1 MAETTRITL
10 ELSADLSAR
19 LDRLAQ
25 LSDSSREALA
35 AEALEEFV
43 ERELTLADKPT
54 GEAADDEVG
63 SYLTAEQLEREM
75 PRILESIADCDA
87 GRVYSHE
94 DAMAMVD
101 AVIAQAAAKRRSVW
115 TTTATADLIEIFTY
129 IAADNSRAAEGV
141 RQRIHKVASG
151 LAYFATGRRIAVDDV
166 YQQIVPRLP

>member
-101 AVIAQAAAKRRSVW
+101 AVIAQAAAKRRS
-115 TTTATADLIEIFTY
+115 A
-129 IAADNSRAAEGV
+129 
-141 RQRIHKVASG
+141 
-151 LAYFATGRRIAVDDV
+151 
-166 YQQIVPRLP
+166 